1 MASIRSS
8 QYIRCMSHIGTRRRG
23 SGATLPQRELRID
36 HHVTRKPRVAQCCAI
51 AAVLGLAL
59 ALPAHGQRTQP
70 EFVRQGLLVPGFVV
84 DSGIDP
90 RVAGRAGDAARS
102 AVRRLSNGREVEVI
116 ATSIVRARMEAAGF
130 LPTDRWEEPSVRAL
144 GVLTRADEYLMG
156 RVERDGRG
164 ADQARVTGA
173 LVLMR
178 DRRLRQPLPAAAA
191 PELDAAAAL
200 LGAAVIEARV
210 QMPHLR
216 RCENGLRTGENDD
229 AVRAGRAGVAVYP
242 RSTLARTCLVWALRA
257 AGAPPSEILQVAQ
270 AILAVD
276 SSSFHALEGAA
287 LALDSLRRPRESAAY
302 WMRLAASEPDNLE
315 LAERVLHMLYEGQ
328 SLEQGERLAVQRAG
342 AFPEHLPFA
351 RHQWRISF
359 DRQSWPVAIAA
370 GETLL
375 ARDSAAPND
384 AVFFRRLATAYRSA
398 GLPYKAVET
407 VARGVSRF
415 PDDSRLYAL
424 YTQYVMTEADTVLPR
439 GLARFPRDGEL
450 LALHAQHLRAGG
462 KLADAV
468 NAMREAIAVGS
479 TVPDAALMLAQ
490 AEMELGR
497 PDSALASLRRA
508 LATGRDSTRLAQF
521 AFARGNALYR
531 AAQGT
536 RGSSDHALA
545 MGFLAL
551 ADSVLPS
558 PQSKLMLGMVA
569 LGAAQASFTEAM
581 AERDQARRCSLVQYA
596 ATMLPLARASLAL
609 GRDVAAEAV
618 DQGMAYLDQLE
629 PYSVSAV
636 EGYCGGG

>member
-1 MASIRSS
+1 
-8 QYIRCMSHIGTRRRG
+8 MSDTGTRRPG
-23 SGATLPQRELRID
+23 SGAMLSPGELQVSFHR
-36 HHVTRKPRVAQCCAI
+36 VRRAWSPRVGAL

-59 ALPAHGQRTQP
+59 ALPADAQRTQP
-70 EFVRQGLLVPGFVV
+70 EFVRQGLLVPGFIV
-84 DSGIDP
+84 DSGIDA
-90 RVAGRAGDAARS
+90 RAAGRAGDAART
-102 AVRRLSNGREVEVI
+102 AARRLSNGRDVEVI
-116 ATSIVRARMEAAGF
+116 GTSIIRSSMEAAGF
-130 LPTDRWEEPSVRAL
+130 RPTDAWSESSIRAL
-144 GVLTRADEYLMG
+144 GMHTRADEYLMG
-156 RVERDGRG
+156 RVEREGRSAG
-164 ADQARVTGA
+164 QARVTGE

-178 DRRLRQPLPAAAA
+178 DRRLRQPLPPATAA
-191 PELDAAAAL
+191 ELDAAAEQ
-200 LGAAVIEARV
+200 LGASLIEARV

-216 RCENGLRTGENDD
+216 RCENGLRLGENDD
-229 AVRAGRAGVAVYP
+229 ALRAARAGVAAYP

-257 AGAPPSEILQVAQ
+257 TGASPSEILEAAQ
-270 AILAVD
+270 AILAID

-287 LALDSLRRPRESAAY
+287 LALDSLRRPRESAPY
-302 WMRLAASEPDNLE
+302 WLRLAASDSANVE
-315 LAERVLHMLYEGQ
+315 LAERVLHALYEGR
-328 SLEQGERLAVQRAG
+328 SLEPAERLAVQRAG
-342 AFPEHLPFA
+342 AFPEHLPFV

-370 GETLL
+370 GEMLL
-375 ARDSAAPND
+375 ARDSAAAHD

-398 GLPYKAVET
+398 GQPFKAVET

-424 YTQYVMTEADTVLPR
+424 YAQFVMAEADTVLPR

-497 PDSALASLRRA
+497 PDSALASLRHA

-536 RGSSDHALA
+536 RTSSDHALA
-545 MGFLAL
+545 LGFLAL
-551 ADSVLPS
+551 ADSVRPS
-558 PQSKLMLGMVA
+558 AQTKLMLGMAA
-569 LGAAQASFTEAM
+569 LGAAQASFTEATS
-581 AERDQARRCSLVQYA
+581 ERDQARRCSLVQHA
-596 ATMLPLARASLAL
+596 AAMLPVARASLEF

-618 DQGMAYLDQLE
+618 DQGMTYLDQLE
-629 PYSVSAV
+629 PYSATAIK
-636 EGYCGGG
+636 GYCGGG